1 MNEKSKTPNID
12 PELEARIVAL
22 VLGEAS
28 DFEREELDR
37 LIASRPELADFQFE
51 MQRVHGLLNTV
62 GSGKFEA
69 PQEDWKL
76 PADKRNAV
84 LAVIRG
90 EATIQQ
96 AVTAENSS
104 AVQPM
109 TAKRA
114 WQWNPAHVAVAFCI
128 AGFMGLLILPPVY
141 NTRGRSDDF
150 AEATKAALP
159 DSGIQ
164 FTGGADVVFSVEPR
178 LNVDA
183 SDGAVRF
190 RLDHGEDSQVALST
204 IQNTLEGS
212 AFVPLGDQNLWGANE
227 RFSGGT
233 ALNLRGA
240 VDVQQLEELDKEG
253 TSKRRSLA
261 RPQVKDEAK
270 TDAYLSNDMRVATGE
285 APFSISEV
293 EGLAEPTTATSTGM
307 TLALDMPQLI
317 AQNNHEW
324 SRNGVQDQRRDYRY
338 EPEAQLNSLFEQ
350 TNPKNSDGADSLER
364 LSELEAPT
372 SGDAGGSR
380 SAVQL
385 QSSGNLFGERGI
397 EAALSDFDPFPQQN
411 APATTPKALQV
422 PDGGTAIPGPIQLRT
437 VPINR
442 MFRQPTEQPQSLG
455 EKLMKLNG
463 GLEKDEAAKEDAGH
477 SPFGNLLSQ
486 KTDVDFDFNIQDT
499 DKPLSFS
506 KNVQSQKNSTSPPS
520 VRYKKQSP
528 KDIQVPVDGTVG
540 RGGMILQ
547 PLPESQSSNSP
558 GVLDANQPVDR
569 LEQTSPR
576 TRLELQ
582 IDLLNSDV
590 AWMQSYDVDDKE
602 KADGEVADK
611 GSQQWFGRNALGLNR
626 PSDAKGAVTEEIYL
640 DLAFPADA
648 KAVLPFGIKGEDR
661 RGEDTNPNVNDK
673 ATPDHRRPERVLIET
688 EGLVEHEAEL
698 RTEINRFQSTL
709 EIGGRTDSLSLE
721 LIKQAEVDQKWS
733 RPATA
738 NPAIPQKAT
747 STAEAR
753 YRALLRKE
761 SLLTE
766 ELGAGHPKLQQL
778 RRNIE
783 QTREYYEK
791 LPEKE
796 VNKSLSDDFVLLEK
810 QNLQEQIAAIADING
825 RKSDSAVD
833 KFNNFAEGF
842 APPVVD
848 YGVSDTK
855 PSTDLGNSNIED
867 ISSDENEDQIRNNIA
882 ANPVLVPA
890 GLGVTNLP
898 FEDVNQIRIK
908 QESADLTNQF
918 NGLMKQKRYSEAELV
933 AKKKLDLNSKLPE
946 AIIMVEKAKLQRQ
959 IAAIAKIK
967 ARKSGSAL
975 TQFNLIE
982 EFSALPIVDY
992 GLPNAKSWTELPS
1005 RRADSRTRT
1014 ESELRIEKSLSEQTT
1029 LHFEDVPL
1037 TEVIRHIAT
1046 AHNFNIFLDTTSL
1059 ESEGLDVNQHISIEV
1074 DGITL
1079 RSAMNLVL
1087 QQAGGLVFD
1096 IEGEVLKVIK
1106 RDAATTAGKDS
1117 SMLQQQPLKR
1127 IIAPAG
1133 LKEFTAKEDAF
1144 STFSLHVSDV
1154 SFKLA
1159 MASLGRGEW
1168 PEAAKVR
1175 IEEFVNAFDYGD
1187 PMPRTGE
1194 KVACQIEQAIHPFLQ
1209 QRNMLRISMKTAAAG
1224 RASTTPLR
1232 LTFLLDNSGSME
1244 RSDRRQT
1251 IRKAFSLLAEQLNP
1265 TDHVTLISFAR
1276 QPRLLAD
1283 SVKGDEAQKLV
1294 EVIANLPSEGG
1305 TNIEAALQLAFEKA
1319 KEHQDPDAQNRI
1331 ILLTDGA
1338 VNLGNANPDGLS
1350 QIVTQMRNSGIAFDA
1365 AGISADGLN
1374 DEVLEALTRKGD
1386 GRYYL
1391 LDSLESA
1398 DDGFAK
1404 QIAGALRPSAKNV
1417 KVQIEFNP
1425 NRVGRYKLLGFE
1437 KHILKKEDFRND
1449 KVDAA
1454 EMAAAEAGVAMY
1466 QFEAMPDG
1474 EGDIGSVSVRF
1485 QDLST
1490 GQMVE
1495 SRWPIPYQ
1503 ANAPRINQAAP
1514 SLQIA
1519 TSAALLAAKLRGEP
1533 LGGSVDLKTLSQ
1545 LISALPELNREE
1557 SRVQQLRTMIEQ
1569 ARQLGGQ

>member
-62 GSGKFEA
+62 GSGEFEA

-114 WQWNPAHVAVAFCI
+114 WQWNPAHVAVALCV
-128 AGFMGLLILPPVY
+128 AGFMGLITFQFVKQERASSTY
-141 NTRGRSDDF
+141 F

-183 SDGAVRF
+183 SDGAVRY

-240 VDVQQLEELDKEG
+240 VDVQVMEDLDVMMLRGSEADASKFEATIEQLEELDKEG
-253 TSKRRSLA
+253 TPKRRSLA

-285 APFSISEV
+285 TPFSISEV

-350 TNPKNSDGADSLER
+350 TTPKNSDGANSLER

-380 SAVQL
+380 SAVQI
-385 QSSGNLFGERGI
+385 QSSGLLFGDRGI
-397 EAALSDFDPFPQQN
+397 EAALSDFDEFPQQN

-422 PDGGTAIPGPIQLRT
+422 PDGGTVIPGPIQLRT

-486 KTDVDFDFNIQDT
+486 ETGVDFDFDFNIQDT

-547 PLPESQSSNSP
+547 PLPESQSSNSS

-569 LEQTSPR
+569 LQQTPSR
-576 TRLELQ
+576 TKLELQ

-626 PSDAKGAVTEEIYL
+626 PSDAKGTVTEEIYL

-688 EGLVEHEAEL
+688 EGLGEHEAEL

-721 LIKQAEVDQKWS
+721 LIKQAEVDQKQS
-733 RPATA
+733 HPATA

-753 YRALLRKE
+753 YRALLREE

-842 APPVVD
+842 ALPVVD

-855 PSTDLGNSNIED
+855 PSTDLRNSNIED

-882 ANPVLVPA
+882 AYTPVPTTGRRVIVPPPP
-890 GLGVTNLP
+890 GRRTLGFSGAKTPNRFDFKDP
-898 FEDVNQIRIK
+898 ETQK
-908 QESADLTNQF
+908 QLLENTLWDTS
-918 NGLMKQKRYSEAELV
+918 RYH
-933 AKKKLDLNSKLPE
+933 
-946 AIIMVEKAKLQRQ
+946 R
-959 IAAIAKIK
+959 
-967 ARKSGSAL
+967 
-975 TQFNLIE
+975 
-982 EFSALPIVDY
+982 
-992 GLPNAKSWTELPS
+992 
-1005 RRADSRTRT
+1005 
-1014 ESELRIEKSLSEQTT
+1014 
-1029 LHFEDVPL
+1029 
-1037 TEVIRHIAT
+1037 
-1046 AHNFNIFLDTTSL
+1046 
-1059 ESEGLDVNQHISIEV
+1059 
-1074 DGITL
+1074 
-1079 RSAMNLVL
+1079 
-1087 QQAGGLVFD
+1087 
-1096 IEGEVLKVIK
+1096 
-1106 RDAATTAGKDS
+1106 KDS
-1117 SMLQQQPLKR
+1117 WGFSPSPQQQPLKR

-1168 PEAAKVR
+1168 PDAAKVR

-1244 RSDRRQT
+1244 RSDRQQT

-1283 SVKGDEAQKLV
+1283 SVKGDEAKKLV

-1404 QIAGALRPSAKNV
+1404 QIAGALRPAAKNV

-1569 ARQLGGQ
+1569 ARQLGEQ